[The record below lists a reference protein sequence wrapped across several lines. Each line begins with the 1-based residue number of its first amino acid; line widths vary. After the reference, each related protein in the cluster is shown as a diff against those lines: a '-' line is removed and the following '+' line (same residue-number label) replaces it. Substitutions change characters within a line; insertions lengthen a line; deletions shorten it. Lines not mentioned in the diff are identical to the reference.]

1 MVDAPHLVLASER
14 LPEDLQLQPAKAG
27 AGGSGR
33 AHRAV
38 VLDQQVAAV
47 GLAHLGH
54 VAFFGAYLRQRLQL
68 LRTARLPIE
77 ARLIGNDLLAR
88 AHVQELVETLG
99 AERLLHGI
107 DETDGELGMA
117 VGEERSG
124 ERGVG
129 DESVRPV
136 RKLGATYPN

>member
-68 LRTARLPIE
+68 LRKARLPIE
-77 ARLIGNDLLAR
+77 ARLIGTDLLAR

-107 DETDGELGMA
+107 DETDRKKHTSELQSLM
-117 VGEERSG
+117 SI
-124 ERGVG
+124 
-129 DESVRPV
+129 S
-136 RKLGATYPN
+136 Y